1 MVNMGLHCYIETTQ
15 RGYRKMAENDNGIPE
30 NAADALFHKPGYPRL
45 RLATAYV
52 PPQMSAREMFT
63 LREALQKGTLFPEL
77 YRPYPHHYKYPQ
89 DCEV

>member
-1 MVNMGLHCYIETTQ
+1 MITAFP
-15 RGYRKMAENDNGIPE
+15 KMPLT
-30 NAADALFHKPGYPRL
+30 LFSTNRATRL

>member
-1 MVNMGLHCYIETTQ
+1 MTE
-15 RGYRKMAENDNGIPE
+15 KENGILE
-30 NAADALFHKPGYPRL
+30 NAADALYHTGYPRL

-52 PPQMSAREMFT
+52 PPQMSVREMFT

-77 YRPYPHHYKYPQ
+77 YDPYPYHYKYPQ